1 MEKKQ
6 QKGDEKVNEMEN
18 GILDTLQSI
27 DGTLKRVEK
36 LFLNMEEPRSVSV
49 QISERNSNDLIKE
62 HA

>member
-1 MEKKQ
+1 M
-6 QKGDEKVNEMEN
+6 NEMEN

>member
-1 MEKKQ
+1 MKEV
-6 QKGDEKVNEMEN
+6 ENE
-18 GILDTLQSI
+18 ILDTLQSI

-36 LFLNMEEPRSVSV
+36 LFLNMKESRSVSV